1 MARVLG
7 DSPRHEKH
15 HGQAGKRLGA
25 PYVREVMVRFRAGQL
40 SADEAAGE
48 LDLSR
53 SQFYRLWSQ
62 YLEAVGRGQQ
72 EQWAPGT
79 SGGDHRSE
87 WPVEVTELC
96 QRLLGSR
103 PPCSYSFVASEIERR
118 LGIGL
123 DRATVRRWALEH
135 ELASDTRWKN
145 KAKPGRRWQTQKV
158 GQLWQYD
165 VSPHH
170 WFVHQEEQPALF
182 DILDD
187 CSRVITG
194 ACLYPRETLLA
205 HLDFLS
211 ATLRREGMPLALYV
225 DYHSFFFTQH
235 PERLT
240 QLAES
245 LRFYEITL
253 RYAPTPQAKG
263 KVERLHLFW
272 QQRLPAL
279 LAAEHIETLPI
290 ANPLVNEL
298 RVHHNSHEHH
308 RELGCPPQE
317 AWDRAVQEGR
327 SVLRP
332 APGCPW
338 WPYVF
343 SIRSRVK
350 VGRDGRIPVG
360 TERLSVDCS
369 PGVPLVRCVH
379 PNGDISVLLHPPCP
393 DQLPLVLLH
402 LPGPATPP

>member
-1 MARVLG
+1 M
-7 DSPRHEKH
+7 
-15 HGQAGKRLGA
+15 GA
-25 PYVREVMVRFRAGQL
+25 PYVREVMVRFRAGEL
-40 SADEAAGE
+40 SANDAAGE

-72 EQWAPGT
+72 AQWAPGT
-79 SGGDHRSE
+79 SGGDHRPE
-87 WPVEVTELC
+87 WPANVTELC
-96 QRLLGSR
+96 GRLLGSR
-103 PPCSYSFVASEIERR
+103 PPCSYSLVASEVERR
-118 LGIGL
+118 LGLHL
-123 DRATVRRWALEH
+123 DRATVRRWALEQG
-135 ELASDTRWKN
+135 LAPDTRWKQ
-145 KAKPGRRWQTQKV
+145 KAKPVRRWQTQKV

-165 VSPHH
+165 VSPHR
-170 WFVHQEEQPALF
+170 WFVDQEQQLPLF

-211 ATLRREGMPLALYV
+211 TALRREGLPLALYV

-263 KVERLHLFW
+263 KVERLHWFW

-279 LAAEHIETLPI
+279 LAAEHIGTLPV
-290 ANPLVNEL
+290 ANPLVEEL
-298 RVHHNSHEHH
+298 RLHHNRCEQH

-332 APGCPW
+332 APACPW

-343 SIRSRVK
+343 SIRARLI

-360 TERLSVDCS
+360 TERLRVDCT
-369 PGVPLVRCVH
+369 PGVSVVRCLH
-379 PNGDISVLLHPPCP
+379 PNGDVSVLMHAPRP
-393 DQLPLVLLH
+393 DRLPMVLLH
-402 LPGPATPP
+402 LSSSPTRTSTLAEPPL

>member
-1 MARVLG
+1 
-7 DSPRHEKH
+7 
-15 HGQAGKRLGA
+15 LGA
-25 PYVREVMVRFRAGQL
+25 PYVREVMVRFRAQEL
-40 SADEAAGE
+40 SADEAAAD

-53 SQFYRLWSQ
+53 SQFYRLWSR
-62 YLEAVGRGQQ
+62 YLEAVAQGQQ
-72 EQWAPGT
+72 EHWVPGT
-79 SGGDHRSE
+79 SGGDHRPAWSE
-87 WPVEVTELC
+87 EVSELC
-96 QRLLGSR
+96 RRLLSSR
-103 PPCSYSFVASEIERR
+103 PPCSYSLVASEIDRR
-118 LGIGL
+118 LHVHL
-123 DRATVRRWALEH
+123 DRATIRRWALEH
-135 ELASDTRWKN
+135 ELAPDTCWKQ
-145 KAKPGRRWQTQKV
+145 KDKPVRRWQTQKV

-165 VSPHH
+165 VSPHP
-170 WFVHQEEQPALF
+170 WFVGQEQQPALF

-211 ATLRREGMPLALYV
+211 AVLCREGLPLALYV

-279 LAAEHIETLPI
+279 LAAEQIKTIAL
-290 ANPLVNEL
+290 ANPLVDDL
-298 RVHHNSHEHH
+298 RGHHNRRELH

-317 AWDRAVQEGR
+317 AWDRAVREGR
-327 SVLRP
+327 SVLRAPP
-332 APGCPW
+332 ACPW

-360 TERLSVDCS
+360 TERLRVDCS
-369 PGVPLVRCVH
+369 PGVSLVRCLH
-379 PNGDISVLLHPPCP
+379 PNGDISVLMHPPSA
-393 DQLPLVLLH
+393 DRLPMVLLH
-402 LPGPATPP
+402 LSASLVRPAPIWDPPL

>member
-1 MARVLG
+1 
-7 DSPRHEKH
+7 
-15 HGQAGKRLGA
+15 LGA
-25 PYVREVMVRFRAGQL
+25 PYVREVMVRFRTQEL
-40 SADEAAGE
+40 SADEAAAE

-53 SQFYRLWSQ
+53 SQFYRLWSR
-62 YLEAVGRGQQ
+62 YLAAVAQGQH
-72 EQWAPGT
+72 EQWVPGT
-79 SGGDHRSE
+79 SGGDHRPEWSE
-87 WPVEVTELC
+87 EVTELC
-96 QRLLGSR
+96 RRLLSSR
-103 PPCSYSFVASEIERR
+103 PPCSYSLVASEIDRR
-118 LGIGL
+118 LHVHL
-123 DRATVRRWALEH
+123 DRATIRRWALEH
-135 ELASDTRWKN
+135 ELAPDTRWKQ
-145 KAKPGRRWQTQKV
+145 KDKPVRRWQTQKV

-165 VSPHH
+165 VSPHP
-170 WFVHQEEQPALF
+170 WFVGQAQQPALF

-211 ATLRREGMPLALYV
+211 AVLRREGLPLALYV

-272 QQRLPAL
+272 QQRLPSL
-279 LAAEHIETLPI
+279 LAAEQIKTI
-290 ANPLVNEL
+290 DVANPLVDDL
-298 RVHHNSHEHH
+298 RVHHNRRELH

-317 AWDRAVQEGR
+317 AWDRAMGEGR

-332 APGCPW
+332 PPACPW

-343 SIRSRVK
+343 SIRSRVR

-360 TERLSVDCS
+360 TERLRVDCS
-369 PGVPLVRCVH
+369 PGVSLVRCLH
-379 PNGDISVLLHPPCP
+379 PNGDISVLMHPPSS
-393 DQLPLVLLH
+393 DRLPMALLH
-402 LPGPATPP
+402 LPASPARPAPIWDPPL